1 VRKYFVCGVLMTILT
16 VSGQSVLTRQ
26 TLLEKV
32 TSSAADIDDD
42 AVLKRTLYAP
52 MRPDEL
58 AVEQC
63 DLMVVAA
70 ERRVKRLEEKI
81 EEIKPLIEQ
90 GIFARNEL
98 KPLEEELD
106 YRKRTLDL
114 AASRAK
120 FILELADAAKMEASF
135 DAYQL
140 DLGVKPVQERFDG
153 KAAFGQA
160 AFKRVVLAYQEQ
172 FGKAL
177 PVSANG
183 ETAFHK
189 ALGYDHRGRVDVALS
204 PDQPEGQWLRQYLE
218 KEQIPYFAFRSA
230 VAGKAS
236 AEHIHIGPPS
246 VRLRVAD

>member
-1 VRKYFVCGVLMTILT
+1 MSVWAA
-16 VSGQSVLTRQ
+16 SGQSLHMRQ
-26 TLLEKV
+26 TLLERV

-42 AVLKRTLYAP
+42 GVLQRTLYAP

-63 DLMVVAA
+63 DLMVQAA
-70 ERRVKRLEEKI
+70 ERRVKRIVDKI
-81 EEIKPLIEQ
+81 EESRPLIEQ

-98 KPLEEELD
+98 KPLEEELE

-114 AASRAK
+114 ASSRAK
-120 FILELADAAKMEASF
+120 FIRELADAAKMEADF
-135 DAYQL
+135 EAYRM
-140 DLGVKPVQERFDG
+140 DFGAKPIQERFDG
-153 KAAFGQA
+153 KAIFHQG
-160 AFKRVVLAYQEQ
+160 AFKKVVLAFQEQ
-172 FGKAL
+172 FGKPL

-204 PDQPEGQWLRQYLE
+204 PDAAEGQWLRQYLE
-218 KEQIPYFAFRSA
+218 KEQIPYYAFRGA

-236 AEHIHIGPPS
+236 AAHIHIGPPS
-246 VRLRVAD
+246 NRLRVAD